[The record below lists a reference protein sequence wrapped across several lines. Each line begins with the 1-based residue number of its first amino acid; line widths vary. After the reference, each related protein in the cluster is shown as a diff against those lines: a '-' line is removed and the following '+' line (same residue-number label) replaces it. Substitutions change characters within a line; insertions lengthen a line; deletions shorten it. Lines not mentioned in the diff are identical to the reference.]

1 MREADPHAPDV
12 VATRREAEE
21 ATRTGR
27 PPLLVLDVL
36 RDFLDAQGIGS
47 GPLEV
52 ERVGEGQSNVT
63 YAVRRRDLL
72 VVVRRGPRPPLP
84 RSTHDM
90 AREAAVQRLVGS
102 YGLPVPR
109 ILAVCS
115 DESLLGVPFY
125 VMEHVAG
132 VVITEAIPAALDPLE
147 ERRRISDLLVDLL
160 VELHQVPVNG
170 AEAQALGRPDGYLE
184 RQVARFA
191 QLWPRVSERE
201 LPLVESLAGR
211 LGRRIPTP
219 QRSALLHGDY
229 RLGNLMLHADGP
241 ARPAALLD
249 WEMSTLGDPLADVG
263 YLIATYADPAAPT
276 SVMQLSP
283 VTAGRGFLRRD
294 ELAERYARST
304 SLDLSEL
311 GWYQALALWKAAV
324 FCEAIHTRW
333 RRGERPQDDF
343 GPRLTEGVP
352 RLLDAADA
360 ALGR

>member
-1 MREADPHAPDV
+1 M

-21 ATRTGR
+21 ATRAGR

-36 RDFLDAQGIGS
+36 RDFLDEHGIGS

-63 YAVRRRDLL
+63 FSVRRGGLV

-90 AREAAVQRLVGS
+90 VREAAVQRFVGS
-102 YGLPVPR
+102 HGLAVPR
-109 ILAVCS
+109 ILAVCA
-115 DESLLGVPFY
+115 DDSLLGVPFY

-132 VVITEAIPAALDPLE
+132 IVITDAIPTALDPPE
-147 ERRRISDLLVDLL
+147 ERRRISEGLVDLL
-160 VELHQVPVNG
+160 VELHRLPVDG

-191 QLWPRVSERE
+191 QLWPHVSERE
-201 LPLVESLAGR
+201 LPLVESLAER

-219 QRSALLHGDY
+219 QRTALLHGDY

-263 YLIATYADPAAPT
+263 YLIATYADPLAAP

-283 VTAGRGFLRRD
+283 VTAGPGFLRRD
-294 ELAERYARST
+294 ELADRYARST
-304 SLDLSEL
+304 GADLSAL

-333 RRGERPQDDF
+333 RHGERPDDDF